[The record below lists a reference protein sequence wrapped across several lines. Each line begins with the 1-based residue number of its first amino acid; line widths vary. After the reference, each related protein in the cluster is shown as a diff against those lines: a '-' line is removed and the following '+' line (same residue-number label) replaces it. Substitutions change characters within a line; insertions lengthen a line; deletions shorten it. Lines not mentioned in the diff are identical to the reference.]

1 MRFPHCAR
9 LLGWRYLYKNPT
21 FKDSTSKDL
30 PLLPTLSWVLV
41 LTYILTVETL
51 QAIDDSIC
59 RSLGAF
65 AVKLGSN
72 FSRFEKNPNFL
83 INFGFLVLELKKIL
97 EVIEALLEASD
108 AK

>member
-1 MRFPHCAR
+1 MRFPHCAP

-30 PLLPTLSWVLV
+30 PLLPTLVLV

-83 INFGFLVLELKKIL
+83 INFVFLVLELKKIL